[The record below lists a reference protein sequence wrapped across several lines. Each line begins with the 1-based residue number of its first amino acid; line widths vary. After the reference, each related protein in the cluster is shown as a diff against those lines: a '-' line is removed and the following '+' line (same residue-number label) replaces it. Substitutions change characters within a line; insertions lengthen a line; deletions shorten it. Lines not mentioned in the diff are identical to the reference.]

1 MYVASYSQL
10 ETTMQI
16 VITTKQI
23 VAVLKVVAWV
33 LFFALA
39 VDAGGIVVNTLITV
53 FLNEQGVQNFWSG
66 KEYLTRLH
74 QFDPGHFA
82 AIAIAMSIVA
92 VLKAIL
98 FYLIVKIFSKD
109 IVSMQTPFS
118 EPLRQILILLSYVAL
133 GIAMFSQGGADY
145 SRWLSTQGAGE
156 VDISV
161 LRFGGAD
168 VWFFMAVVLFAVVYV
183 VKRGIE
189 IQSEHDLTI

>member
-1 MYVASYSQL
+1 
-10 ETTMQI
+10 MQI

>member
-1 MYVASYSQL
+1 
-10 ETTMQI
+10 MQI

-74 QFDPGHFA
+74 QFDPGHFV